1 MIPSDLEKLIDA
13 ALIDG
18 TITSEEKQVLQRKA
32 HTFGIDEHE
41 LELLLITKL
50 QQYEKNN
57 KILKIKNLIL
67 NMLKTIWNWFSKL
80 KLWKQVL
87 LILFLLGTIQTLTM
101 SEEEKIILAKE
112 SKKIEAENLER
123 KNEINSNKQEIELA
137 KSLETSKCQDIDGC
151 ISIYDF
157 ERARLFLDKEIPLF
171 ASEEDKNKQKSQ
183 NMRKLVKAESIF
195 WLNKSKE
202 NTKQAIA
209 FEEKAKSVISEYQC
223 SETYSTSG
231 KMDINKDY
239 NACSEFINDLLDVF
253 VQHYLS
259 QKQSNKAKALLTFYK
274 PIAVQDKSVKT
285 GLSDYLGSAEDAI
298 YSFEL
303 RDVRKN
309 QAEKIIENSK

>member
-57 KILKIKNLIL
+57 KIMKIKNLIL

-80 KLWKQVL
+80 KLWKQIL
-87 LILFLLGTIQTLTM
+87 LILFSIATIQTLTM
-101 SEEEKIILAKE
+101 SEEEKIMLAKE
-112 SKKIEAENLER
+112 SKKREAENLER
-123 KNEINSNKQEIELA
+123 KNEINSNKQERELA

-274 PIAVQDKSVKT
+274 PIAVQYKSVKT